1 GLHSAR
7 DQAMAGARS
16 WWKAKETTG
25 RWSTT
30 RTSRGIRVKFGALQ
44 TPRRWTAISE
54 SALVALAS
62 FVLVAGCGKQEP
74 QSFERPPAPVTVAT
88 AATQDVPHY
97 IDAIGKFVAREV
109 VSIQPQVSG
118 RITQIHF
125 VDGAD
130 VKVGQP
136 LFTIDPRPYQAQ
148 VNMAEANL
156 AQAKAALELAK
167 INFDRVASV
176 TDPRAVS
183 RQDYDSKKNAVAIAE
198 AQVKQNQAALES
210 ARLNLDYCTIRSPI
224 NGRAGQRLVDLGNVV
239 TANSGSLL
247 VIQRLDPIYADFT
260 ITESDLTVVQR
271 NMAQG
276 TLKVEA
282 RLPEEPDKAR
292 ARDGKLTF
300 LDNSVQ
306 DGTGTVKLR
315 ATIANSDRRYW
326 PGRFANIR
334 LILGIQENAVLIPA
348 EAPQMSAKGP
358 YVYVVKPDSTAELRP
373 VTIGQRQGDLV
384 VVNKGITSGEQVV
397 TSGQLGVTP
406 GGKVRIAEPTTVEN
420 TPDRTNSETKS

>member
-1 GLHSAR
+1 
-7 DQAMAGARS
+7 M
-16 WWKAKETTG
+16 
-25 RWSTT
+25 
-30 RTSRGIRVKFGALQ
+30 
-44 TPRRWTAISE
+44 
-54 SALVALAS
+54 
-62 FVLVAGCGKQEP
+62 
-74 QSFERPPAPVTVAT
+74 AT
-88 AATQDVPHY
+88 AVAQDVPQY

-125 VDGAD
+125 ADGAD
-130 VKVGQP
+130 VKVGQV

-176 TDPRAVS
+176 TDQRAVS
-183 RQDYDSKKNAVAIAE
+183 RQDYDAKRNAVDVAA

-224 NGRAGQRLVDLGNVV
+224 NGRAGRRLVDLGNVV

-260 ITESDLTVVQR
+260 ITENDLTAVQR
-271 NMAQG
+271 HMARG

-282 RLPEEPDKAR
+282 RLPDDPNTPE
-292 ARDGKLTF
+292 RDGKLTF

-315 ATIANSDRRYW
+315 ATIANSDRRFW

-334 LILGIQENAVLIPA
+334 LILGIRENAVLIPA

-358 YVYVVKPDSTAELRP
+358 FVYVVKSDSTAELRP
-373 VTIGQRQGDLV
+373 VSMGQRQGDLV
-384 VVNKGITSGEQVV
+384 VVSKGITSGERVV
-397 TSGQLGVTP
+397 TTGQLGVTP

-420 TPDRTNSETKS
+420 RPAPTNPETKS